1 MTVGKPSC
9 SKVRNSLGIRR
20 STRPILPRCLNTATR
35 NRAMSPKAKPKSVPP
50 TSCSS
55 CWQRSGVMLFISAM
69 VSADSRTLVA
79 SGRM

>member
-1 MTVGKPSC
+1 MTAGKPSC

-20 STRPILPRCLNTATR
+20 STSPTLPRCLKTATR
-35 NRAMSPKAKPKSVPP
+35 NRAMSPNAKPKSVPP

-55 CWQRSGVMLFISAM
+55 CWHRSGVMLFISDT
-69 VSADSRTLVA
+69 VSAGSSTLVA